1 MAMFKKGL
9 LAISM
14 WTIAGLAAATT
25 FSISAV
31 SFTPGSGYRI
41 DADEGINPTLLDVR
55 FCSATFS
62 PTTFTLTN
70 VNDSL
75 TFTVGSVA
83 FLEPNASQGIN
94 AAEANDMASKP
105 HSPSCCQTAA
115 FLS

>member
-1 MAMFKKGL
+1 MFKKGL

-62 PTTFTLTN
+62 PTTLTLTN